1 MLPVK
6 DNTANLRKY
15 ASLNRH
21 LKVLNGTIFCSIC
34 SIEVLHAQKLHI
46 NEHLLSGKHTKK

>member
-1 MLPVK
+1 MPSVK

-21 LKVLNGTIFCSIC
+21 LKVVNNTIRSKQLNSPNIL
-34 SIEVLHAQKLHI
+34 IE
-46 NEHLLSGKHTKK
+46 NMENLLFMRI